1 MPIMPNEQGTVFIVD
16 DDAAVR
22 DGLSLLMKSVA
33 LPARF
38 FASADEF
45 LREWQPDLYGCLL
58 LDVRMPGMG
67 GLELQKELIRRRITL
82 PVIFMTGH
90 GDVQMAVEA
99 LQLGAFDFLEKPFR
113 DEELLQR
120 INRALAQDREDRARD
135 REQTAV
141 RARLQALTPRE
152 REIARRLIDGQ
163 ANKRIA
169 LDLDISQR
177 TVELHRAHIMEKMQ
191 ARSLAQLVRQFV
203 QAGEA

>member
-1 MPIMPNEQGTVFIVD
+1 MPDEQGTVFIVD

-38 FASADEF
+38 FAGADEF
-45 LREWQPDLYGCLL
+45 LREWRADMCGCLL
-58 LDVRMPGMG
+58 LDVRMPGMS

-99 LQLGAFDFLEKPFR
+99 LQQGAFDFLEKPFR

-120 INRALAQDREDRARD
+120 IHRALAQDREDRARD
-135 REQTAV
+135 REQAVV
-141 RARLQALTPRE
+141 RARLLTLTPRE
-152 REIARRLIDGQ
+152 LEVARRLIDGQ

-177 TVELHRAHIMEKMQ
+177 TVELHRAHVMEKMQ

-203 QAGEA
+203 HAGEA

>member
-1 MPIMPNEQGTVFIVD
+1 MANEQGTVFIVD

-22 DGLSLLMKSVA
+22 DGLAMLMKSVA

-45 LREWQPDLYGCLL
+45 LRDWQPDLCGCLL
-58 LDVRMPGMG
+58 LDVRMPGMS

-99 LQLGAFDFLEKPFR
+99 LQQGAFDFLEKPFR

-135 REQTAV
+135 REQEVV
-141 RARLQALTPRE
+141 RARLQTLTPRE
-152 REIARRLIDGQ
+152 LEIARRLIDGQ
-163 ANKRIA
+163 SNKRIA
-169 LDLDISQR
+169 LDLEISQR
-177 TVELHRAHIMEKMQ
+177 TVELHRAHIMEKTQ

-203 QAGEA
+203 QAGEV